1 MVLGPQLFSPDQ
13 CQKMEASHLALSAHL
28 GQTKRAVLLKA
39 PREGGLG
46 KEQQVQMPREDHE
59 VAVGRDGQ
67 PVRGYPQRKQV
78 PG

>member
-1 MVLGPQLFSPDQ
+1 M
-13 CQKMEASHLALSAHL
+13 ALSAHL
-28 GQTKRAVLLKA
+28 GQTERAVLLKA

-67 PVRGYPQRKQV
+67 PVGGYSQRKQV

>member
-1 MVLGPQLFSPDQ
+1 M
-13 CQKMEASHLALSAHL
+13 ALSAHL
-28 GQTKRAVLLKA
+28 GQTERAVLLKA

-67 PVRGYPQRKQV
+67 VLLSSL
-78 PG
+78 